1 MHEWRHKSQL
11 APQTTVTDAASAI
24 ALTSEHLEMEVDAE
38 FASLWPLIENLIETN
53 QKLSSLVTS
62 EQFINKKTK
71 DIISK
76 TLEQNDFF
84 LKIAPSSTPEERL
97 EICKI
102 NTHETL
108 LHSIFQGE
116 YGKPWRQEYIEKI
129 IETHKDIGDSL
140 TPHIQDGFPP
150 PPLPESFQQ
159 EKAQLLE
166 KYPQWSLAEGGNI
179 MVQSFMT
186 MQRLQNKNQ
195 I

>member
-76 TLEQNDFF
+76 ILEKNDFF

-140 TPHIQDGFPP
+140 TPHIQDGFSL

-159 EKAQLLE
+159 EKKQLLE
-166 KYPQWSLAEGGNI
+166 KYPQWALAQCGTTIMGGI
-179 MVQSFMT
+179 IA
-186 MQRLQNKNQ
+186 MQRFNNKN
-195 I
+195 